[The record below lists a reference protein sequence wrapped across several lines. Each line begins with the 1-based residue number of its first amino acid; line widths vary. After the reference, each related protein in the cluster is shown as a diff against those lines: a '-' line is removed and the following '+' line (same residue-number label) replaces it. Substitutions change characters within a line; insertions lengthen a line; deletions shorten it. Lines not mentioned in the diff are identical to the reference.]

1 MRRHTLAA
9 TFIAFSLALV
19 TTPVSAAPNARASGR
34 QLKRRTITITDET
47 LNTIPEIHVA
57 GRIPTTVAFQVPLRA
72 DGILI
77 SDVNGAFPEK
87 TPANEKSVVLLPG
100 KDLGGKTPT
109 TFTVTLADGTV
120 LPFMLKSV
128 PGEVD
133 VQVDVVV
140 KLDKTAPPDSAQALK
155 RQLEEVSGE
164 LAECEST
171 GDKAAISKIAGLIV
185 NQDPEKPDVFERRSA
200 HKLDKQSRLLV
211 EVKGAYRM
219 FKYTY
224 AVVTVQNRDPSRPW
238 TLDRVELGALGV
250 SQNSD
255 LHVETFAS
263 DRPTVGYDE
272 VAKVVVAFKTPN
284 QQDLNQRFYL
294 ALFEKGGSRHVRLE
308 DLGL

>member
-1 MRRHTLAA
+1 MRSHFL
-9 TFIAFSLALV
+9 
-19 TTPVSAAPNARASGR
+19 SAAVIAGLLAIVALPAVAAPGPKASGR

-57 GRIPTTVAFQVPLRA
+57 GRIPTTVAFQVPLRT

-100 KDLGGKTPT
+100 KDLSGKTPT

-120 LPFMLKSV
+120 LPFMLKSI
-128 PGEVD
+128 PSEVD

-140 KLDKTAPPDSAQALK
+140 KLEKSAPPDSAQALK
-155 RQLEEVSGE
+155 RQLEEVNGE

-171 GDKAAISKIAGLIV
+171 GDKAAIAKIAGLIV

-224 AVVTVQNRDPSRPW
+224 AVLTVQNRDPSRPW
-238 TLDRVELGALGV
+238 TLDRVELVAIGGTQNVGV
-250 SQNSD
+250 
-255 LHVETFAS
+255 HVETFAS
-263 DRPTVGYDE
+263 DRPTIGYDE
-272 VAKVVVAFKTPN
+272 VAKVVVAFKTPDL
-284 QQDLNQRFYL
+284 QDVNQRFFV

-308 DLGL
+308 DLDL